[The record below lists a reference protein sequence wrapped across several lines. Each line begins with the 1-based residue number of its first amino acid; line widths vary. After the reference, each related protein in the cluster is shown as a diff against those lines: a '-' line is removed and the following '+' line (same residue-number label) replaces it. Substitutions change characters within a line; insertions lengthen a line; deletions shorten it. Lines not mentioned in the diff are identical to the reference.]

1 MIAQDILKVLYAPHK
16 VFKNIIQKPGYLGPF
31 VLLIIFVVAQVGSS
45 YVIGTKTY
53 LEQTMPTGAL
63 GDVWTDNATLW
74 QANPGVTISNN
85 YVNYINGTPAIV
97 GVPDFYGNSS
107 VEFTINDNN
116 TVQMSLDNF
125 GNQVNC
131 GADGFTKLDFRVDIV
146 TPDAK
151 PQKVSVY
158 LYSLSTSN
166 YFSYDLTSDFS
177 NSVVNVWT
185 NISVPVGSGDWSST
199 GNPSWEN
206 ITGIKLDFTWSDNS
220 NIDLLLD
227 GLFFRGLF
235 KNQLELFGTLPYLAN
250 SALNGFA
257 PFLFEWLL
265 LTGLMYLLIKGLKGN
280 VIWKPLM
287 VGVGYALITIVIQ
300 AIIVAVIYT
309 TLPNLN
315 YPLEILNYVSG
326 EFQGAYDALLNEI
339 ATVNNVGYIIQ
350 AVVYIWTVALGT
362 FITRAITGDKQIADQ
377 VAMGKPITDTTAAP
391 TESSGEVEGFSWMKC
406 ILVSGA
412 SLFLTIIILGLLLGI

>member
-1 MIAQDILKVLYAPHK
+1 LVGQDILRVLYAPHK
-16 VFKNIIQKPGYLGPF
+16 VFKAIIQKPGYLGPF
-31 VLLIIFVVAQVGSS
+31 LLLIIFVVAQVGSS

-85 YVNYINGTPAIV
+85 YVNYINGTPAIT

-107 VEFTINDNN
+107 VEFTINDND

-125 GNQVNC
+125 GSQVNC

-151 PQKVSVY
+151 PQSVSLY

-166 YFSYDLTSDFS
+166 YFYYDLTSDFS

-206 ITGIKLDFTWSDNS
+206 ITGIKLDFTWSSNS

-235 KNQLELFGTLPYLAN
+235 KSQLELYGTLPYLAN

-287 VGVGYALITIVIQ
+287 VAVGYSLITIVIQ

-326 EFQGAYDALLNEI
+326 EFQGAYDMLLNEI

-350 AVVYIWTVALGT
+350 AIVYIWTVALGT
-362 FITRAITGDKQIADQ
+362 FITRAITSDKQIAAQ
-377 VAMGKPITDTTAAP
+377 VAMGKPITDTAGT
-391 TESSGEVEGFSWMKC
+391 TESSVEVQGFSWMKC
-406 ILVSGA
+406 LLVSGA

>member
-1 MIAQDILKVLYAPHK
+1 LVAQEILRVLYAPHK
-16 VFKNIIQKPGYLGPF
+16 VFKDLIQKPGYIGPF
-31 VLLIIFVVAQVGSS
+31 ILLIIFVVAQIGSS

-53 LEQTMPTGAL
+53 IEQTMPTGVL

-74 QANPGVTISNN
+74 QANPGVTIGNN
-85 YVNYINGTPAIV
+85 YVNYINATPAII
-97 GVPDFYGNSS
+97 GVPDYYGNSS
-107 VEFTINDNN
+107 VEFRINDND
-116 TVQMSLDNF
+116 TVQMSLVNF
-125 GNQVNC
+125 DSQVNC
-131 GADGFTKLDFRVDIV
+131 GPDGFNKLDFRVDIA

-151 PQKVSVY
+151 PQNVSLY

-166 YFSYDLTSDFS
+166 FFFYDLTSAFS

-185 NISVPVGSGDWSST
+185 NISIPVGSGEWSSN
-199 GNPSWEN
+199 GNANWEN
-206 ITGIKLDFTWSDNS
+206 ISGVKLDFTWSSNS
-220 NIDLLLD
+220 NMDLLLD
-227 GLFFRGLF
+227 GMFFRGIF
-235 KNQLELFGTLPYLAN
+235 KNQLELYGTLSYIAN

-265 LTGLMYLLIKGLKGN
+265 LTGLMYLLIKGLKGS
-280 VIWKPLM
+280 VVWKPLM
-287 VGVGYALITIVIQ
+287 VAVGYALVTIVIQ

-326 EFQGAYDALLNEI
+326 EFQGAYDTLLNEI
-339 ATVNNVGYIIQ
+339 ATVNTAGYIVQ
-350 AVVYIWTVALGT
+350 AIVYIWTAALGA
-362 FITRAITGDKQIADQ
+362 FITRAITSDKQIAAQ
-377 VAMGKPITDTTAAP
+377 AAMGKPIMDTAG
-391 TESSGEVEGFSWMKC
+391 TEGSVEVQGFSWMKC

>member
-1 MIAQDILKVLYAPHK
+1 M
-16 VFKNIIQKPGYLGPF
+16 FKNIIQKPGYLGPF

-107 VEFTINDNN
+107 VEFTINDND

>member
-1 MIAQDILKVLYAPHK
+1 LVAQDILKVLYAPHK

-74 QANPGVTISNN
+74 HVNPGATISKN

-107 VEFTINDNN
+107 VEFTINDND

-166 YFSYDLTSDFS
+166 YFSYDLTNDFS

-185 NISVPVGSGDWSST
+185 NISIPVGSGDWSST

-206 ITGIKLDFTWSDNS
+206 ITGIKLDFTWSNNS

-300 AIIVAVIYT
+300 AIIVAVIYA

-350 AVVYIWTVALGT
+350 AIVYIWTVALGT
-362 FITRAITGDKQIADQ
+362 FITRAITSDRQIADQ
-377 VAMGKPITDTTAAP
+377 VAMGKPITDTAAP